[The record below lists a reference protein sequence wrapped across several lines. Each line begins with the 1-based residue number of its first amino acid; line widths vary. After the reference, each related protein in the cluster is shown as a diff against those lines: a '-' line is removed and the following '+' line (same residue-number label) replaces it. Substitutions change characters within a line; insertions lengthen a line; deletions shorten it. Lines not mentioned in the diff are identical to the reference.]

1 MKKSII
7 AAGAASV
14 ALAAIPIMGAFA
26 TVDYVG
32 TPMTDT
38 LQMTISDA
46 CTLSRATT
54 AHTVGSTAPSGAAW
68 TTGSGTGD
76 YTSLD
81 GTTNGGA
88 NALHDTFAASVVAGV
103 DYAGI
108 ATSSFAVTCNQAS
121 GFKVSVTTTPFYT
134 TGATPTATSWV
145 YNASG
150 KAASGSS
157 WSLSSSAKPSTA
169 IASGSA
175 VWDAAADATPGAATT
190 GSFTITYD
198 VYPASN
204 QESGTFAAD
213 AVYVLADLN

>member
-14 ALAAIPIMGAFA
+14 ALAAMPIMGAFA
-26 TVDYVG
+26 VDYVG

-38 LQMTISDA
+38 LQMTITDA
-46 CTLSRATT
+46 CTLSRAS
-54 AHTVGSTAPSGAAW
+54 ASHPAGASAPSGAAW
-68 TTGSGTGD
+68 ATEGGTGD
-76 YTSLD
+76 YTSVN

-88 NALHDTFAASVVAGV
+88 KALHDIFSASVIAGV
-103 DYAGI
+103 DYADI
-108 ATSSFAVTCNQAS
+108 AESTFAVTCNQAS

-134 TGATPTATSWV
+134 TGATPAATSWV
-145 YNASG
+145 YNAAG
-150 KAASGSS
+150 KATSGSS

-169 IASGSA
+169 IASGDA
-175 VWDAAADATPGAATT
+175 VWEAAADSTPGAATS

-213 AVYVLADLN
+213 AIYVLADLN